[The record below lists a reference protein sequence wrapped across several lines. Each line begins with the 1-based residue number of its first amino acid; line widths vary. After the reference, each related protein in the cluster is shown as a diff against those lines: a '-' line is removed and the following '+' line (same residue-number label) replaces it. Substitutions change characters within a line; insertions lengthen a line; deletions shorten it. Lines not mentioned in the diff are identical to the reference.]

1 MTSANTS
8 DQAGFKIAFS
18 SLLLLVSSIVKIFAD
33 RGYRGT
39 LLDWVQETSHQK
51 SVLEIVVPQDGQIGF
66 AVEPKRWIHTRLNV
80 IIERTWAWLNWSR
93 RLSKDYEQTTAS
105 SVAWLDVS
113 AIRTSLRKLEPN

>member
-66 AVEPKRWIHTRLNV
+66 AVEPKRWI
-80 IIERTWAWLNWSR
+80 IERTWAWFNWSR